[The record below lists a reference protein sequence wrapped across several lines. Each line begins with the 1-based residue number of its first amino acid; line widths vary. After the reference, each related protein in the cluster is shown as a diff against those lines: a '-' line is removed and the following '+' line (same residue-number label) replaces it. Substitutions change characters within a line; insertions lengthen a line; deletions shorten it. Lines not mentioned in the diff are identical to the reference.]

1 MPLIPA
7 ANLSLLWSDLPYLD
21 RFDAAAEAGFGA
33 VEVLSPYGIP
43 AKETQR
49 ALLRNG
55 LTLAL
60 INAPP
65 PNYTGGQPGFAA
77 IPGGEAR
84 FAHDMRRVWR
94 YVDALRPRMVHV
106 MAGETEGAAATETFM
121 ANLRYAAAEAPP
133 GVTLMIE
140 PLCPQAKPG
149 YFLNDYA
156 QAAEL
161 LVAVDAPNVALQFDS
176 FHAQMI
182 HGDAV
187 AVFEE
192 YRRFIRHVQLGD
204 APERGAPGSG
214 EVDFDGLFAALRAGY
229 VGFVSGEYAPGVA
242 TEQTLEWVAA
252 LGE

>member
-1 MPLIPA
+1 MPITPA
-7 ANLSLLWSDLPYLD
+7 ANLSLLWAELPYLD
-21 RFDAAAEAGFGA
+21 RFDAAVQAGFGA
-33 VEVLSPYGIP
+33 VEVLFPYDVP

-94 YVDALRPRMVHV
+94 YVEALRPKMVHV
-106 MAGETEGAAATETFM
+106 MAGEAEGPAAAATFVE
-121 ANLRYAAAEAPP
+121 NLKHAAAEAPQ

-156 QAAEL
+156 QAADL
-161 LVAVDAPNVALQFDS
+161 LAAADAPNVALQFDS

-187 AVFEE
+187 AVFKK
-192 YRRFIRHVQLGD
+192 YRQSIRHVQLGD
-204 APERGAPGSG
+204 TPDRGAPGTG
-214 EVDFDGLFAALRAGY
+214 AVDFDALFSALRAGY
-229 VGFVSGEYAPGVA
+229 DGFVSGEYHPGGA
-242 TEQTLEWVAA
+242 TEDTLGWVAA